1 MGGNAVYLTRNKKC
15 IFNLAKKNFGKSKT
29 RNIITILAIILTTM
43 LFTSMLTICT
53 GTYQSIQTTMQMQ
66 KGSKADGDIR
76 YLTKNE
82 FEQLQENSNIKV
94 SGCRR
99 PIGFASNT
107 KNHNVEIDYMDQ
119 IEQEL
124 TFNRP
129 THGKAPKKANEIATT
144 DKALESLGV
153 TPKVGE
159 KVRIEFDLRE
169 EHYVYE
175 MTVSGWWEARNSQ
188 VSVLL
193 VSEEFMNKNESLFPY
208 TYDEDMEYAG
218 TYFSEVIFE
227 SKKNVEQQINKII
240 EGFNEQKGK
249 DVVSGAVNSIT
260 NPQLDFSVIGAVI
273 IFIVL
278 FILAGYLLINNI
290 YSISAMQDIKNYGLL
305 KTIGTTKSQ
314 IALLVKIQTLWLLVL
329 GIPVGLVTG
338 DFIGKSI
345 LPFAVNTIASEYLKT
360 EIVIAPNPLIFV
372 VATIFTIVTVK
383 ISIGK
388 PLRTISKISPL
399 VAIRETGIRK
409 NKKKKKTHKFSI
421 IKMANDNFR
430 RNKKRSIFIVISIA
444 LCCVFFNSVFIL
456 ANSISIE
463 KGVELQSAADIEIG
477 SGNLFNNLKGYTRH
491 SDGLEPQV
499 IDSIK
504 ANFKINAEGIIY
516 KNTLDD
522 LNVTDQSEN
531 IAHTWQE
538 NGFERE
544 CVIRAEGIKKSDF
557 WIKEIYQEY
566 NSNIRLEDVIRK
578 IKEHDLNEEQLIPL
592 YQENWNKN
600 INTLSGGEKQIV
612 SILKCLVKEADM
624 IIFDEPTSN
633 LDIKRINALLRLI
646 ERLKMEKKILLIVS
660 HDSEIIQASD
670 IIIRLGNIQH

>member
-305 KTIGTTKSQ
+305 KTIGTTQSQ

-338 DFIGKSI
+338 YFIGKSI
-345 LPFAVNTIASEYLKT
+345 LPFTVNTIASEYLKT

-372 VATIFTIVTVK
+372 VATIFTIATVK

-399 VAIRETGIRK
+399 VAIKETGIRK

-444 LCCVFFNSVFIL
+444 LCLS
-456 ANSISIE
+456 
-463 KGVELQSAADIEIG
+463 
-477 SGNLFNNLKGYTRH
+477 
-491 SDGLEPQV
+491 
-499 IDSIK
+499 
-504 ANFKINAEGIIY
+504 
-516 KNTLDD
+516 
-522 LNVTDQSEN
+522 
-531 IAHTWQE
+531 
-538 NGFERE
+538 
-544 CVIRAEGIKKSDF
+544 
-557 WIKEIYQEY
+557 
-566 NSNIRLEDVIRK
+566 
-578 IKEHDLNEEQLIPL
+578 LIH
-592 YQENWNKN
+592 
-600 INTLSGGEKQIV
+600 I
-612 SILKCLVKEADM
+612 
-624 IIFDEPTSN
+624 
-633 LDIKRINALLRLI
+633 
-646 ERLKMEKKILLIVS
+646 
-660 HDSEIIQASD
+660 
-670 IIIRLGNIQH
+670 

>member
-1 MGGNAVYLTRNKKC
+1 MYLTRNKKC

-218 TYFSEVIFE
+218 TYLKRTWS
-227 SKKNVEQQINKII
+227 NK
-240 EGFNEQKGK
+240 
-249 DVVSGAVNSIT
+249 
-260 NPQLDFSVIGAVI
+260 
-273 IFIVL
+273 
-278 FILAGYLLINNI
+278 
-290 YSISAMQDIKNYGLL
+290 
-305 KTIGTTKSQ
+305 
-314 IALLVKIQTLWLLVL
+314 
-329 GIPVGLVTG
+329 
-338 DFIGKSI
+338 
-345 LPFAVNTIASEYLKT
+345 
-360 EIVIAPNPLIFV
+360 
-372 VATIFTIVTVK
+372 
-383 ISIGK
+383 
-388 PLRTISKISPL
+388 
-399 VAIRETGIRK
+399 
-409 NKKKKKTHKFSI
+409 
-421 IKMANDNFR
+421 
-430 RNKKRSIFIVISIA
+430 
-444 LCCVFFNSVFIL
+444 
-456 ANSISIE
+456 
-463 KGVELQSAADIEIG
+463 
-477 SGNLFNNLKGYTRH
+477 
-491 SDGLEPQV
+491 
-499 IDSIK
+499 
-504 ANFKINAEGIIY
+504 
-516 KNTLDD
+516 
-522 LNVTDQSEN
+522 
-531 IAHTWQE
+531 
-538 NGFERE
+538 
-544 CVIRAEGIKKSDF
+544 
-557 WIKEIYQEY
+557 
-566 NSNIRLEDVIRK
+566 
-578 IKEHDLNEEQLIPL
+578 
-592 YQENWNKN
+592 
-600 INTLSGGEKQIV
+600 
-612 SILKCLVKEADM
+612 
-624 IIFDEPTSN
+624 
-633 LDIKRINALLRLI
+633 
-646 ERLKMEKKILLIVS
+646 
-660 HDSEIIQASD
+660 
-670 IIIRLGNIQH
+670 

>member
-1 MGGNAVYLTRNKKC
+1 MGGHELYLTRNKKC

-129 THGKAPKKANEIATT
+129 THGKAPQKANEIATT

-159 KVRIEFDLRE
+159 KVRIEFDLRG

-188 VSVLL
+188 VSVLI

-227 SKKNVEQQINKII
+227 SKKNVEQQINEII

-305 KTIGTTKSQ
+305 KTIGTTQSQ

-329 GIPVGLVTG
+329 GIPIGLVTG
-338 DFIGKSI
+338 YFIGKSI
-345 LPFAVNTIASEYLKT
+345 LPFAVNTIASEYLRT

-463 KGVELQSAADIEIG
+463 KGVGLQSAADIEIG

-504 ANFKINAEGIIY
+504 ANFKINEEGIIY

-522 LNVTDQSEN
+522 LNVTFDYNAPIQDEIVSEN
-531 IAHTWQE
+531 GVKMVATESGRIILGNNNFPICNVYGIDENVYQRMNLVDSIAGIEQNSIFQKMEQE
-538 NGFERE
+538 NFLIEALPVSRTSKDTRKFQCNLG
-544 CVIRAEGIKKSDF
+544 D
-557 WIKEIYQEY
+557 
-566 NSNIRLEDVIRK
+566 K
-578 IKEHDLNEEQLIPL
+578 IKVFVDGEEKL
-592 YQENWNKN
+592 YTVIAYAYVSPTEYEAPNMTTGIN
-600 INTLSGGEKQIV
+600 IVGGDAPMFYLSQQ
-612 SILKCLVKEADM
+612 S
-624 IIFDEPTSN
+624 
-633 LDIKRINALLRLI
+633 
-646 ERLKMEKKILLIVS
+646 
-660 HDSEIIQASD
+660 
-670 IIIRLGNIQH
+670 

>member
-1 MGGNAVYLTRNKKC
+1 MYLTRNKKC

-129 THGKAPKKANEIATT
+129 THGKAPQKANEIATT

-153 TPKVGE
+153 
-159 KVRIEFDLRE
+159 
-169 EHYVYE
+169 
-175 MTVSGWWEARNSQ
+175 
-188 VSVLL
+188 
-193 VSEEFMNKNESLFPY
+193 
-208 TYDEDMEYAG
+208 
-218 TYFSEVIFE
+218 
-227 SKKNVEQQINKII
+227 
-240 EGFNEQKGK
+240 
-249 DVVSGAVNSIT
+249 
-260 NPQLDFSVIGAVI
+260 
-273 IFIVL
+273 VL

-305 KTIGTTKSQ
+305 KTIGTTQSQ

-329 GIPVGLVTG
+329 GIPIGLVTG
-338 DFIGKSI
+338 YFIGKSI
-345 LPFAVNTIASEYLKT
+345 LPFAVNTIASEYLRT

-463 KGVELQSAADIEIG
+463 KGVGLQSAADIEIG

-499 IDSIK
+499 IDGSVVIEDSEPGK
-504 ANFKINAEGIIY
+504 FKIRIVLY
-516 KNTLDD
+516 S
-522 LNVTDQSEN
+522 NV
-531 IAHTWQE
+531 QE
-538 NGFERE
+538 
-544 CVIRAEGIKKSDF
+544 
-557 WIKEIYQEY
+557 
-566 NSNIRLEDVIRK
+566 
-578 IKEHDLNEEQLIPL
+578 
-592 YQENWNKN
+592 
-600 INTLSGGEKQIV
+600 
-612 SILKCLVKEADM
+612 
-624 IIFDEPTSN
+624 
-633 LDIKRINALLRLI
+633 
-646 ERLKMEKKILLIVS
+646 
-660 HDSEIIQASD
+660 
-670 IIIRLGNIQH
+670 

>member
-278 FILAGYLLINNI
+278 FILAGFLLINNI

-338 DFIGKSI
+338 YFIGKSI
-345 LPFAVNTIASEYLKT
+345 LPFAVNTIASEY
-360 EIVIAPNPLIFV
+360 
-372 VATIFTIVTVK
+372 
-383 ISIGK
+383 
-388 PLRTISKISPL
+388 
-399 VAIRETGIRK
+399 
-409 NKKKKKTHKFSI
+409 
-421 IKMANDNFR
+421 
-430 RNKKRSIFIVISIA
+430 
-444 LCCVFFNSVFIL
+444 
-456 ANSISIE
+456 
-463 KGVELQSAADIEIG
+463 
-477 SGNLFNNLKGYTRH
+477 
-491 SDGLEPQV
+491 
-499 IDSIK
+499 
-504 ANFKINAEGIIY
+504 
-516 KNTLDD
+516 
-522 LNVTDQSEN
+522 
-531 IAHTWQE
+531 
-538 NGFERE
+538 
-544 CVIRAEGIKKSDF
+544 
-557 WIKEIYQEY
+557 
-566 NSNIRLEDVIRK
+566 
-578 IKEHDLNEEQLIPL
+578 
-592 YQENWNKN
+592 
-600 INTLSGGEKQIV
+600 
-612 SILKCLVKEADM
+612 
-624 IIFDEPTSN
+624 
-633 LDIKRINALLRLI
+633 
-646 ERLKMEKKILLIVS
+646 
-660 HDSEIIQASD
+660 
-670 IIIRLGNIQH
+670 